1 MFVFYICKNII
12 NVYSRKFSFLKT
24 QFSTKMQKK
33 STVHSIVRYIKRE
46 NVQKIKLVESELLQ
60 LLFFAEVPLMFI
72 NDNKRDFLLK
82 FKSPFNEV
90 LVLLKFSAC
99 VTKRLSSTH
108 VTSSIT
114 VERTDYKIQE
124 KNSIQHF
131 KNKSCFFWA
140 NHTYIYG
147 HFSGS

>member
-1 MFVFYICKNII
+1 
-12 NVYSRKFSFLKT
+12 
-24 QFSTKMQKK
+24 MQKRINCPFNSPIYK
-33 STVHSIVRYIKRE
+33 KRKCLE
-46 NVQKIKLVESELLQ
+46 NKLVESELLQ

-99 VTKRLSSTH
+99 VTKRFSSTH

-114 VERTDYKIQE
+114 VERTDYKMQE
-124 KNSIQHF
+124 RNSI
-131 KNKSCFFWA
+131 
-140 NHTYIYG
+140 
-147 HFSGS
+147 

>member
-99 VTKRLSSTH
+99 VTKRLSTH

-131 KNKSCFFWA
+131 KTKSCF
-140 NHTYIYG
+140 NTIIRLTI
-147 HFSGS
+147 